1 MTAMLTA
8 GNITIDETD
17 VRLAEETPRPR
28 GAAVVLR
35 DADGEEIQLPDRIQ
49 HMLLATLAS
58 VAQTGEAT
66 IGQLPDELTS
76 TVAAEVLNVSRPTLM
91 KWTREGRINSFKVGS
106 HARFKRE
113 DVLRLQAER
122 MEERRVAFAVL
133 REDQDWD
140 WD

>member
-28 GAAVVLR
+28 GATVVLR

-113 DVLRLQAER
+113 DVLRLLAER
-122 MEERRVAFAVL
+122 MEERRVAFVAL

>member
-28 GAAVVLR
+28 GATVVLR
-35 DADGEEIQLPDRIQ
+35 DGDGEEIQLPDRIQ

-122 MEERRVAFAVL
+122 MEERRVAFVAL